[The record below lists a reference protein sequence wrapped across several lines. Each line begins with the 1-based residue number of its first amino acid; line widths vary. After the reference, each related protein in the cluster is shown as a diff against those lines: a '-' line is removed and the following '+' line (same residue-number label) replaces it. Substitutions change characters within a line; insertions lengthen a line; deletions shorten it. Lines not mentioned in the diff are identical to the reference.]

1 MRGRAWPCV
10 TVVGNTTAA
19 VFEAYRVERAL
30 ARALR
35 PGQVALDNL
44 GAHKGEWVQKLME
57 ERGCEPLFLAPC
69 SPALNPSQEALS
81 KAKGLLGE

>member
-10 TVVGNTTAA
+10 AVVENTIAA

-44 GAHKGEWVQKLME
+44 GAHKGEGV
-57 ERGCEPLFLAPC
+57 
-69 SPALNPSQEALS
+69 
-81 KAKGLLGE
+81 